1 MHPQPPVA
9 PHVLIDATAIPA
21 DRGGVGRYLV
31 HLIPALALIGANLTI
46 ACAPRDAVLFRDAAP
61 GSAVEAVPSAGRSRA
76 ARMLWEQV
84 GLPRL
89 ARRAGADVIFSPHY
103 TMPHGAGLPVVVTL
117 HDATFFSHPE
127 LHSRLKGMFFRWW
140 TRRALA
146 AAAACLVPS
155 HATEDELLR
164 WVKPRTNRMTV
175 AYHGVDTATF
185 HAPSAEEVATATRRV
200 GAARWIAFLG
210 TLEPRKNVSSL
221 VRAFA
226 MLKHEPDLR
235 LVLAGGRGWDAEV
248 DAVIEQSSAR
258 DRIDSL
264 GFVPDAELAGLLGGS
279 AAFAYPSK
287 GEGFGL
293 PVLEAM
299 ACGAV
304 VVTTPILA
312 LPEVGGDVALY
323 AQPDPGS
330 LAEVLKTALDAK
342 SRPRRAAGIER
353 AATFSWEASAR
364 THLEVFTAAATAGV

>member
-1 MHPQPPVA
+1 MHPQPAAA

-31 HLIPALALIGANLTI
+31 HLIPALARIGANATI
-46 ACAPRDAVLFRDAAP
+46 ACAPRDAALFRDTAP
-61 GSAVEAVPSAGRSRA
+61 GSVVEPVSAAGRSRG
-76 ARMLWEQV
+76 ARMLWEQR

-89 ARRAGADVIFSPHY
+89 ARRIGADVIFSPHY
-103 TMPHGAGLPVVVTL
+103 TMPVRAGLPVVVTL

-127 LHSRLKGMFFRWW
+127 VHSPLKRIFFRWW

-164 WVKPRTNRMTV
+164 WVKPRANRMTV

-185 HAPSAEEVATATRRV
+185 HPPSADEVATAERRV

-210 TLEPRKNVSSL
+210 TLEPRKNVGAL

-226 MLKHEPDLR
+226 MLPHEPELR
-235 LVLAGGRGWDAEV
+235 LVLAGGRGWDAEL
-248 DAVIEQSSAR
+248 DAVIQHSPAH
-258 DRIDSL
+258 DRIDRL
-264 GFVPDAELAGLLGGS
+264 GFVPDTELAGLLGGS

-323 AQPDPGS
+323 AQPDPAS
-330 LAEVLKTALDAK
+330 LAEVLASALDATA
-342 SRPRRAAGIER
+342 RPRRKAGIER

-364 THLEVFTAAATAGV
+364 THLDVFTAAAATGA